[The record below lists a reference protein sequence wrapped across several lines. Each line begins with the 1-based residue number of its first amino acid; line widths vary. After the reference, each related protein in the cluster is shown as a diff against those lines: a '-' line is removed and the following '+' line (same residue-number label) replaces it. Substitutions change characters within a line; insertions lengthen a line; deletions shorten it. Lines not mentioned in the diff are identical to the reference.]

1 MIIGWVAIP
10 TWWRLSSDRAFDLNV
25 DFPDEFVELNDDV
38 VNGWCEYR
46 RTDGIWS
53 NVGSQAPKSNTNL
66 R

>member
-1 MIIGWVAIP
+1 MIIGWAAIP

-25 DFPDEFVELNDDV
+25 DFSDGFVELSDDV
-38 VNGWCEYR
+38 VNGWYEYR

-53 NVGSQAPKSNTNL
+53 NVSSQAPKSNTNL